1 MIRCQLV
8 IFHLLMRE
16 NKLFNRF
23 LQLEFEGVVRVKVI
37 GKEEGISLIV
47 GEDVREERFELTFL
61 TLLLSSTF
69 LAALVYP

>member
-23 LQLEFEGVVRVKVI
+23 FQLEFEGVVRVKVI
-37 GKEEGISLIV
+37 GKEEGIPLIV

-61 TLLLSSTF
+61 ALLLGSTF
-69 LAALVYP
+69 LATLVNP